1 MRGEKAKAR
10 DVARG
15 RRATRMGTPSLG
27 FPLSTVLI
35 PRVLGRFVGTPGD
48 GMPAPPLQITKWEV
62 SCCPCS
68 HLWWPVPGFCSEGCL
83 EPALGTAQR
92 GRQPWGQTF
101 LTVLMREGVGL
112 WEHGRVTAGPR
123 AGIKGTQICGN
134 SGIWGPQLR
143 TCCPLASLFLSLLHP
158 GHSTHSHGF
167 LLSPWLSESW
177 GWESQPQ
184 QLPWGEDWGRG
195 AFSHA
200 EGLS

>member
-1 MRGEKAKAR
+1 MGSELLSLQSPVVACAR
-10 DVARG
+10 IL
-15 RRATRMGTPSLG
+15 LG
-27 FPLSTVLI
+27 G
-35 PRVLGRFVGTPGD
+35 VLGACLGH
-48 GMPAPPLQITKWEV
+48 
-62 SCCPCS
+62 S
-68 HLWWPVPGFCSEGCL
+68 SEGAAAMGADLSHCPD
-83 EPALGTAQR
+83 E
-92 GRQPWGQTF
+92 
-101 LTVLMREGVGL
+101 EGVGL

-167 LLSPWLSESW
+167 LLSPWLSERW